1 MKEEKY
7 IQSLFETARSE
18 EPQLSFEEASE
29 TFEASL
35 SPGVAASLKDWFLNH
50 INLNFFIMMT
60 TIGII
65 ATVFVL
71 NFQPKESQTIATPTF
86 EEIPEL
92 VADSI
97 VPVTV
102 TVETQH
108 EVVEISLKADPDK
121 IRVTK
126 TPIVEPI
133 EISQAIETTSIAQN
147 KIELIS
153 PITMNDTE
161 VKSSEKSIENKEE
174 ATPIKVEKFKEA
186 HKPLV
191 RGRKLPFQNRELSE
205 LEVVLETALNL
216 DHLKKDLFARSREG
230 EYHQLMMCTNG
241 EFDHLIDIQFAGKK
255 VIVVKNTYDEGFKI
269 VGGEFVNVQKFK
281 IKGQKAFLKYIY
293 NSVIVEVELMK
304 IDENWYYKHTRTD
317 HQEQDYLVKE
327 ELLQLTLN
335 HIRMLDIVERNKD
348 GAFKPL
354 RLLSNGYFSNMVE
367 VTFDDKNLKVVPY
380 KYNPDY
386 NRKVPHAEFTKF
398 QIKRRKANIEF
409 AYRGSLIEA
418 SYRKKNGAWIMKSF
432 THKKGNNTYKN
443 SNF

>member
-50 INLNFFIMMT
+50 INLNSFIMMT

-133 EISQAIETTSIAQN
+133 EISQAMETTSTAQN
-147 KIELIS
+147 EIDLVS

-161 VKSSEKSIENKEE
+161 VKPIEKTIENTEE
-174 ATPIKVEKFKEA
+174 ATSIKTEKIKES
-186 HKPLV
+186 HKPLD
-191 RGRKLPFQNRELSE
+191 RGRKLPFQNRKLSE

-216 DHLKKDLFARSREG
+216 DHLKNDLFARSREG
-230 EYHQLMMCTNG
+230 EYHQLIMRSNG
-241 EFDHLIDIQFAGKK
+241 KFDHLIDIQFAGKK
-255 VIVVKNTYDEGFKI
+255 VIIIANRHSEGYQI
-269 VGGEFVNVQKFK
+269 VGNEFVDVLKFK
-281 IKGQKAFLKYIY
+281 LGEEKAFFKFIY
-293 NSVIVEVELMK
+293 NSVIAEVRLMK
-304 IDENWYYKHTRTD
+304 VDGIWYFKSTNTD
-317 HQEQDYLVKE
+317 HQQPDFLIRS
-327 ELLQLTLN
+327 ELLRNTFAHL
-335 HIRMLDIVERNKD
+335 RMDEIIERDEN
-348 GAFKPL
+348 GNFKPFG
-354 RLLSNGYFSNMVE
+354 LLSNGHFSPRVE
-367 VTFDDKNLKVVPY
+367 VTFDDKDLQVVPN
-380 KYNPDY
+380 KYNRDY
-386 NRKVPHAEFTKF
+386 NRKIPHAEFTKF
-398 QIKRRKANIEF
+398 QIKRRKATIEF
-409 AYRGSLIEA
+409 VYKGSLIIA
-418 SYRKKNGAWIMKSF
+418 SYRKKNGAWMMRSF
-432 THKKGNNTYKN
+432 THKKGNTTYRDI
-443 SNF
+443 NF

>member
-50 INLNFFIMMT
+50 INLNSFIMMT

-71 NFQPKESQTIATPTF
+71 NFQPEESQITTTPTF

-92 VADSI
+92 VTDSI

-133 EISQAIETTSIAQN
+133 EISQAMETTSIAQN
-147 KIELIS
+147 KIDLVS
-153 PITMNDTE
+153 PIAINDTE
-161 VKSSEKSIENKEE
+161 VKPSEKTIENTEE
-174 ATPIKVEKFKEA
+174 TTPIKVEKFKEA
-186 HKPLV
+186 HKPLD
-191 RGRKLPFQNRELSE
+191 RGRKVPFQNRELSE
-205 LEVVLETALNL
+205 LEIVLETALNL

-241 EFDHLIDIQFAGKK
+241 EFDHLIYIQFAGKK
-255 VIVVKNTYDEGFKI
+255 VIVVKNTYNEGFKI

-281 IKGQKAFLKYIY
+281 IGEQKAFLKFIY

-304 IDENWYYKHTRTD
+304 VDGSWYYKHTHTD
-317 HQEQDYLVKE
+317 HQEQDYVVKE

-335 HIRMLDIVERNKD
+335 HNRMLDIVERNKD
-348 GAFKPL
+348 GALKPL
-354 RLLSNGYFSNMVE
+354 RLLSNGHFSNMVE
-367 VTFDDKNLKVVPY
+367 VTFDDKNLKVVPN

-409 AYRGSLIEA
+409 AYRGNLVEA
-418 SYRKKNGAWIMKSF
+418 SYRKKNGAWVMKSF
-432 THKKGNNTYKN
+432 THKKGNKTYRD